1 MKVTYNEK
9 DTEVRLMLCH
19 SNIKDSTKMIKV
31 KSGYAFVFLTEVG
44 FCFQSTKERID
55 VFKDENAIVELLSG
69 SRQNAVFAKGYN
81 AKNKVVSY
89 KQFKAIYTEDTPMP
103 DHEIE
108 FASFMEDY
116 NGIFRLPLPQ
126 KFSEDVL
133 QKRWKT
139 LFKII
144 KSEVGF
150 NPSDERNVDVG
161 FSKNTIDKISKYVNL
176 KDSEEKVFGKVY
188 HKYYKSTK
196 IKSTKNFT
204 EKYHKEMKVD
214 GKKLKRAG
222 RTLGKMMDKKSEFY
236 VPPGIYLIAGCR
248 NIGFQN
254 EPTVHSITGKRMKDS
269 HERMSANKTYT
280 IARNQ
285 NYKSL
290 KTIKV
295 KRISTVLGKRTRNN
309 DELNPILKK

>member
-31 KSGYAFVFLTEVG
+31 KPGYAFVFLTEVG

-55 VFKDENAIVELLSG
+55 VFKDENAIIELLSG
-69 SRQNAVFAKGYN
+69 SSQNHVFAKGYN
-81 AKNKVVSY
+81 SKNKIISY
-89 KQFKAIYTEDTPMP
+89 KQFKAIYTQDIPMP

-126 KFSEDVL
+126 NFSEDVL
-133 QKRWKT
+133 RKRWRTMFKSIKT
-139 LFKII
+139 
-144 KSEVGF
+144 EVGF
-150 NPSDERNVDVG
+150 NPSDKRNVDVE
-161 FSKNTIDKISKYVNL
+161 FSKKTIDNISKYVNL
-176 KDSEEKVFGKVY
+176 KDEEEKKFGKIS

-196 IKSTKNFT
+196 IKTTKNFT
-204 EKYHKEMKVD
+204 NRYHKEMKVD

-254 EPTVHSITGKRMKDS
+254 EPIVHSATEKRMKNS

-280 IARNQ
+280 LARKQ
-285 NYKSL
+285 NRNKSL

-295 KRISTVLGKRTRNN
+295 KRISTVLGKRTRN
-309 DELNPILKK
+309 DTL